1 MKIALI
7 GYGNMGK
14 EVELLALK
22 QGHQIIARVDPIAG
36 DNVFPSITKELLS
49 EVNVCI
55 EFSQPQST
63 LPNIQKIVESG
74 KPIVIGTTGW
84 YHQIPQAKKIIQD
97 NAVGCVYAPNFS
109 LGLNLF
115 LQIVKTSAKLL
126 HSFDNYDAFVMEI
139 HHRKKMDS
147 PSGTAKIIGDILL
160 EYFPRKQH
168 LVTECLNRKISPE
181 ELHLVSARSGHFPGT
196 HSVIFDSEED
206 SLELVHRARSRAGF
220 AFGALLAAQWI
231 QERKGFYAFEQ
242 VLKNLWEN

>member
-14 EVELLALK
+14 DVELLALK
-22 QGHQIIARVDPIAG
+22 QGHQIIARVDPLGG
-36 DNVFPSITKELLS
+36 DNVSPTITEELLS

-55 EFSQPQST
+55 EFAQPQST
-63 LPNIQKIVESG
+63 LPNIQKIVELG
-74 KPIVIGTTGW
+74 KPIVIGTTDW
-84 YHQIPQAKKIIQD
+84 YHQIPQVRKIIQD
-97 NAVGCVYAPNFS
+97 NGVGCVYAPNFS
-109 LGLNLF
+109 LGLNIF
-115 LQIVKTSAKLL
+115 LQIVKTGAKLL
-126 HSFDNYDAFVMEI
+126 HSFDNYDAFAMEI

-147 PSGTAKIIGDILL
+147 PSGTAKKIGDILL

-168 LVTECLNRKISPE
+168 LVTECLNRKILPE
-181 ELHLVSARSGHFPGT
+181 ELHLVSARSGYFPGT

-220 AFGALLAAQWI
+220 SFGALLAAQWI